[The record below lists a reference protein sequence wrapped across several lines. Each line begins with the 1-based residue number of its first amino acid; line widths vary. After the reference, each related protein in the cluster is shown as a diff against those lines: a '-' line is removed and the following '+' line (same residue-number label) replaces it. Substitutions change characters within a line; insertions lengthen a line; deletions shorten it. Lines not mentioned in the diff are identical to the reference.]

1 MPEPEKTEDNADN
14 RIIVNSE
21 TRAEDPRAEQSD
33 SDEKPEII
41 LPEAPRKS
49 LLATKIPI
57 DQLSPDQKD
66 DLKVVEPDTTPEEAK
81 SEQPTNEDEPL
92 EEPSSTEGVDNKT
105 NDASQESNDEPGKDS
120 IVNELAEAAASKK
133 QEKADNDQEQVYIKS
148 LEKLVD
154 EKTYNVPIGQLTHK
168 RNNRILAIAT
178 LLIIIVLTIVIKTI
192 MS

>member
-1 MPEPEKTEDNADN
+1 MPEPEKTEDDAEN

-41 LPEAPRKS
+41 LPDAPRKS

-66 DLKVVEPDTTPEEAK
+66 DPTVVEPDTVPEEAK
-81 SEQPTNEDEPL
+81 SEKPTNDDEPI
-92 EEPSSTEGVDNKT
+92 EETTSTEGADNKI
-105 NDASQESNDEPGKDS
+105 NDSSQESDDEPGKDS

-133 QEKADNDQEQVYIKS
+133 QEKADNDQEQVYLKS